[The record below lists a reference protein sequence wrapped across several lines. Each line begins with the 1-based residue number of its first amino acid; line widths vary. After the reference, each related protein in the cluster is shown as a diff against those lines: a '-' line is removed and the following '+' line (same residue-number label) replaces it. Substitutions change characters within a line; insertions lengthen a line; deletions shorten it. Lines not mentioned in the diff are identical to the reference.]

1 MAMFGF
7 HVIGFLLLPIRKSFQ
22 LTRHRKQS
30 SLAFLPTSITPTPF
44 RDSRKFSSCHS
55 ATILYQ
61 SIEAFD
67 FSSKHGWETFYQ
79 NGCSSTK
86 LDDMNKDAKN
96 PIPFEY
102 EWHASIHPDQVISEL
117 FSGSSVLIVGAG
129 NSALPRHLHK
139 HHNEGLDEKN
149 VHFTNITCM
158 DYSSSCISM
167 LEESFSK
174 NCPGMKFVHGDATK
188 LCGLFQLE
196 KFDFIIDKGLM
207 DALMC
212 GEGWDWTVESY
223 LKGAASILK
232 SKESNGKIILIS
244 YKLSSATKQFLQ
256 DMGDKF
262 GLKWN
267 LDMEKKSNDKVSFS
281 IATKL

>member
-1 MAMFGF
+1 MFRL
-7 HVIGFLLLPIRKSFQ
+7 HVIGFLLLSLRKSFQ
-22 LTRHRKQS
+22 LTSNRKKS
-30 SLAFLPTSITPTPF
+30 FIVFSPTSLTPISS
-44 RDSRKFSSCHS
+44 RDDRKVSSCYWG
-55 ATILYQ
+55 TRLYQ
-61 SIEAFD
+61 SIDAFD
-67 FSSKHGWETFYQ
+67 FSSKYGWETFYQ
-79 NGCSSTK
+79 TGGNSTK
-86 LDDMNKDAKN
+86 LDGINKDTEN

-102 EWHASIHPDQVISEL
+102 EWHASINAEKVISEV
-117 FSGSSVLIVGAG
+117 FPGSSVLMIGTG
-129 NSALPRHLHK
+129 NSALPRHLYK
-139 HHNEGLDEKN
+139 HHNGQGLDDKCGQL
-149 VHFTNITCM
+149 TNITCM

-167 LEESFSK
+167 LEELFSK
-174 NCPGMKFVHGDATK
+174 DCPGMKFVHGDATK
-188 LCGLFQLE
+188 LCSLFQSE

-244 YKLSSATKQFLQ
+244 YKLSSATKQFLL